1 MTQFP
6 IPILYFSN
14 EPARGGAEEHLLTL
28 LRGLD
33 RTYFQPLLACPPE
46 LVEKLR
52 PDLPSDIEVFPISLR
67 KFSHV
72 GAMLRLARIFRER
85 GGRILHSRL
94 FFSSTL
100 PWRIGCGWAVP

>member
-52 PDLPSDIEVFPISLR
+52 PDLPRDIEVFPISLR
-67 KFSHV
+67 KLSHV
-72 GAMLRLARIFRER
+72 GAMLRLW
-85 GGRILHSRL
+85 RILREMSVRNRHSHL
-94 FFSSTL
+94 LYSSPL
-100 PWRIGCGWAVP
+100 LCP